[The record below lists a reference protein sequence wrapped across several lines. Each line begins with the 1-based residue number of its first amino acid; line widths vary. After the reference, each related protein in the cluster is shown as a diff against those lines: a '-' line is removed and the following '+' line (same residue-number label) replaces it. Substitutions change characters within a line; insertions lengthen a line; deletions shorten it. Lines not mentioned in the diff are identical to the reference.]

1 MSTFWTDALLWPK
14 ELEQESSSY
23 AFQQPRTIPLPILSK
38 RQNPQPVSV
47 ESISLREVGL
57 AVTVIA
63 VIVSSAFYLA
73 YQYLFP

>member
-14 ELEQESSSY
+14 EPAQDSSSY
-23 AFQQPRTIPLPILSK
+23 AFQQPRTIPLPISK
-38 RQNPQPVSV
+38 KESADPISV
-47 ESISLREVGL
+47 ESITRREVGL

-73 YQYLFP
+73 YQYLLP